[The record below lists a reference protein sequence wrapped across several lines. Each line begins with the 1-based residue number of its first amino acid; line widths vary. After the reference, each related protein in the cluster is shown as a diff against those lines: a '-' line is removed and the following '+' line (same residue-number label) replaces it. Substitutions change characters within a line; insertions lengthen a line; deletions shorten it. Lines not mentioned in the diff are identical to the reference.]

1 MLSACLGEWRVWTTP
16 QPGGEHAA
24 DQPPRQQDTAWP
36 WQRATVLPQNKDQH
50 RVGVGGVCGAGA
62 WRAQQL
68 LSWRCQ
74 GLTELGSGN
83 KRVARGWVSGLCLLV
98 GAVTAIATILIY
110 FFPGSCYCYGT
121 WVYFRC
127 ICTCVPCRPAKAGDP
142 GETGTRAFQPRTVPG
157 RGCLADPAL
166 LA

>member
-1 MLSACLGEWRVWTTP
+1 M
-16 QPGGEHAA
+16 
-24 DQPPRQQDTAWP
+24 
-36 WQRATVLPQNKDQH
+36 LPQNKDQH

-74 GLTELGSGN
+74 GLTELGSRN

-110 FFPGSCYCYGT
+110 FFPGSCDCYGAWAPSAAT
-121 WVYFRC
+121 ARVFLAVLPKQVILVKQER
-127 ICTCVPCRPAKAGDP
+127 VPSCQGLFPAGVVL
-142 GETGTRAFQPRTVPG
+142 RTQ
-157 RGCLADPAL
+157 RY
-166 LA
+166 